1 MGISMSTSLEV
12 FTNPSDLEISIGQEK
27 SGGKYAIFISRGPG
41 HDFKI
46 LLSSQPFAESMEA
59 AVKAVG
65 EILESIRQA
74 ATNTLGDKENPISQ
88 ILNSG
93 GQEIDQSKA
102 LNPDLIQR
110 ILEELRKHK
119 RAGTYEM
126 LVAAG

>member
-1 MGISMSTSLEV
+1 MGISVSTALEI

-27 SGGKYAIFISRGPG
+27 SGGKFAIFISRGPG

-46 LLSSQPFAESMEA
+46 LLSSQPFAESTEA

-65 EILESIRQA
+65 EILESIRKA
-74 ATNTLGDKENPISQ
+74 ATDTLGDKENPLTQ
-88 ILNSG
+88 ILNPD
-93 GQEIDQSKA
+93 GQAIDQSKA
-102 LNPDLIQR
+102 LNPDLIRR